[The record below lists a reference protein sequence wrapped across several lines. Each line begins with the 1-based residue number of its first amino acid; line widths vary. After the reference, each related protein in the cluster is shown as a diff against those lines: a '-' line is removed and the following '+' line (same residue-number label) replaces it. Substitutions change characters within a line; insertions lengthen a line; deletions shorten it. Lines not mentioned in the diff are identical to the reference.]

1 MDAMLLN
8 GKKSTL
14 AGIPGDLVSLSR
26 VHKVYGG
33 GLAGVH
39 ALHDIDLQVA
49 TGEIVTVCGPS
60 GSGKTSLLNIA
71 GMLDVASEGN
81 VVIASLLAARLSEQA
96 RADLR
101 GEMIGFVFQ
110 SFSLIPVMTAREN
123 VLLPL
128 MLRGSLAH
136 PELSAAHERA
146 EALLAQVGL
155 ATQAHHYPSRLDA
168 SQRQRVAIAR
178 ALVTR
183 PRLVIAD
190 EPTSRLDTGCIR
202 LVMDLFSR
210 QQQEQG
216 TAFLIATR
224 DQRQLSRA
232 NRSLQLSDGRLQG
245 LPSPGSRRP
254 LRVQL

>member
-8 GKKSTL
+8 GSKKTQV
-14 AGIPGDLVSLSR
+14 GVPGDLVSLSR
-26 VHKVYGG
+26 VHKVYG
-33 GLAGVH
+33 AGSASVH
-39 ALHDIDLQVA
+39 ALHDIELHVA
-49 TGEIVTVCGPS
+49 TGEMVTVCGPC

-71 GMLDVASEGN
+71 GMLDTASEGN
-81 VVIASLLAARLSEQA
+81 VVIASLLVSRLSEQA

-110 SFSLIPVMTAREN
+110 TFSLIPVMSARDN

-128 MLRGSLAH
+128 LLRGRLAYG
-136 PELSAAHERA
+136 ELSAAQERA
-146 EALLAQVGL
+146 DALLAQVGL
-155 ATQAHHYPSRLDA
+155 ATQAQHYPPKLDA
-168 SQRQRVAIAR
+168 SQCQRVAIAR

-190 EPTSRLDTGCIR
+190 EPTSRLDNGCIR

-216 TAFLIATR
+216 TAFLISTR
-224 DQRQLSRA
+224 DQRQLSRTD
-232 NRSLQLSDGRLQG
+232 RTLQLSEGRLQS
-245 LPSPGSRRP
+245 LSSAGSRRP
-254 LRVQL
+254 LRVQQ